1 MGNSF
6 YFGIF
11 LLVIVIVWKILK
23 HMANGDSKEGGDAAV
38 SEPSAAN
45 AVESSG
51 EAEKAAPQQVVVVKS
66 TPPGN
71 IAAGILVAVILLV
84 VVMWGWGFLEAKS
97 DVSDGMNMLKYGM
110 KVQNMNPITRSG
122 YDTYMESFTD
132 IGKHRE
138 RMRNLFE

>member
-1 MGNSF
+1 MGVLF
-6 YFGIF
+6 FGIL
-11 LLVIVIVWKILK
+11 LLVLIAVWKIL
-23 HMANGDSKEGGDAAV
+23 AVLAGGDSKENGDATV
-38 SEPSAAN
+38 SAPSADN
-45 AVESSG
+45 AAESSG
-51 EAEKAAPQQVVVVKS
+51 EVEKAAQPQIVVVKS